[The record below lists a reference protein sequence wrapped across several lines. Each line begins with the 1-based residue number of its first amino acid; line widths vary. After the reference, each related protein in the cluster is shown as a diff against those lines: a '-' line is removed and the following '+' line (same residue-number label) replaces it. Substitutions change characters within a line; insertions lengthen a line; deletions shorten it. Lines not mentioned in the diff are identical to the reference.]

1 MGRETQVAA
10 LRAVPL
16 FTACSRREL
25 AAVAKASRVD
35 FVDAGQ
41 ELIREGAPSHDC
53 YVVLAGTATARRNGR
68 SIARFAPGDIVG
80 ELGMLLDQPRSA
92 TVIADTPLDVLTL
105 DRSQLQGLIDEVPGF
120 GWKLLQ
126 GVAARLATDRVAL

>member
-1 MGRETQVAA
+1 MGRETQVSA

-16 FTACSRREL
+16 FAACSRREL
-25 AAVAKASRVD
+25 ATVAKASRID

-41 ELIREGAPSHDC
+41 ELIREGAPSTDC
-53 YVVLAGTATARRNGR
+53 YVVLAGSATARRSGR
-68 SIARFAPGDIVG
+68 KIARFAPGDIIG

-92 TVIADTPLDVLTL
+92 TVIADTPLDVLSL

-126 GVAARLATDRVAL
+126 GVAGRLTANRGAV